1 MTRVYGLK
9 NCDSCRK
16 AQNWLKRFEIPYTFI
31 DVRDSLPAPEQF
43 LQWKDAVGSWETL
56 VNKSSTTWRQLPEMR
71 KSPGTD
77 AEWKLLLREH
87 PALMKRPLLELE
99 NCIIVPHLGSASKK
113 TRDMMSLLAAQNLV
127 AGLKGERL
135 PYCVNPEVYK

>member
-99 NCIIVPHLGSASKK
+99 NGSVHQGFTDNAFKALFGVGK
-113 TRDMMSLLAAQNLV
+113 
-127 AGLKGERL
+127 
-135 PYCVNPEVYK
+135 